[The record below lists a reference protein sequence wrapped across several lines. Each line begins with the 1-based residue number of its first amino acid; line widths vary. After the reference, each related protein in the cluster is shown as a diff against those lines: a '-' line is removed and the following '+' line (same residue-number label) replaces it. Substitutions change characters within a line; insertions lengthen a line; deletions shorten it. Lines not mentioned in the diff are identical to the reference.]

1 MIIYEA
7 LSYSADPLVPD
18 VSSGSLR
25 SVLGCSGPDL
35 CSLSS
40 ETVLF
45 DSLCVGVELLVHCYS
60 CVLLYV

>member
-18 VSSGSLR
+18 VSLT
-25 SVLGCSGPDL
+25 DL